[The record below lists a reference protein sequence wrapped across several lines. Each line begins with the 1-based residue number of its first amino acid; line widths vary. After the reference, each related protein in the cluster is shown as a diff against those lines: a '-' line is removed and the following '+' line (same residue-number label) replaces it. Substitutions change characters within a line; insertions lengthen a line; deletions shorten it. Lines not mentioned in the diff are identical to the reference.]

1 MKFPKTLEGKNIV
14 RQSIEDRLSQ
24 QKEFVNKR
32 KEERPISF
40 SLNALLG
47 FGS

>member
-1 MKFPKTLEGKNIV
+1 MKFPKTLGQKNIV
-14 RQSIEDRLSQ
+14 KQSIEDRLAK
-24 QKEFVNKR
+24 QKEFIKKR
-32 KEERPISF
+32 KKERPISF